1 LKQAAPKVRR
11 KRKGTPAP
19 RRARARDGRDLEIA
33 RRIQTSILPR
43 RVDVEGIEISA
54 GMVPA
59 EAVGGDYYDVLPV
72 AGGCWIGIG
81 DVAGH
86 GLGAGLIMVMIQS
99 MVMTL
104 VRANEKASPREVV
117 TMLNRLLHENIR
129 GRLNQDD
136 HVTFCLLRYGG
147 DGQVTFAGAHEEILL
162 WRTNGKV
169 ERIATKGTWLG
180 AVRDIEKVTEDQ
192 TLQLHP
198 GDLMILYTDGLIEAR
213 NEAGKPFG
221 FERLAELVERH
232 RTDSAHLLQRQIL
245 ARLRRWRARNEDDVT
260 VIVVRCQGVYW
271 NQ

>member
-1 LKQAAPKVRR
+1 VKARAR
-11 KRKGTPAP
+11 KTTAAP
-19 RRARARDGRDLEIA
+19 RRSGAARGRDLEIA
-33 RRIQTSILPR
+33 RQIQTSILPR

-59 EAVGGDYYDVLPV
+59 DEIGGDYYDILPV
-72 AGGCWIGIG
+72 TNGCWIGIG

-104 VRANEKASPREVV
+104 VRANEKATPREVV
-117 TMLNRLLHENIR
+117 CMLNRLLYENIR

-136 HVTFCLLRYGG
+136 HVTFCLMRYGG

-162 WRTNGKV
+162 WRTTGKY

-180 AVRDIEKVTEDQ
+180 AVRDVEKATEDQ
-192 TLQLHP
+192 TLQLQP
-198 GDLMILYTDGLIEAR
+198 GDLMVLYTDGLIESR
-213 NEAGKPFG
+213 SKAGKQFG
-221 FERLAELVERH
+221 VERLAALVEQH
-232 RTDSAHLLQRQIL
+232 RSESADAIQRKIL
-245 ARLRRWRARNEDDVT
+245 ARLRRWTARQEDDVT

-271 NQ
+271 SA